1 MRVRLRLVLAVSM
14 LCVAGC
20 PRSAEEQASPQRK
33 EPAEPQ
39 TAVPP
44 TTTVSVTVTPTKL
57 FVRGRPVEPTQLQ
70 ARLEALAER
79 SPDATV
85 AVQADATVASER
97 MAEVLKTI
105 KAAGFSNVA
114 VATRPV
120 Q

>member
-1 MRVRLRLVLAVSM
+1 M

-20 PRSAEEQASPQRK
+20 PRPAEEQASPQRN
-33 EPAEPQ
+33 EPVEPQ
-39 TAVPP
+39 TAAPP
-44 TTTVSVTVTPTKL
+44 ITTTISVTVTPAKL
-57 FVRGRPVEPTQLQ
+57 FVRGRPVEATQLQ

-85 AVQADATVASER
+85 AVQADATVATER